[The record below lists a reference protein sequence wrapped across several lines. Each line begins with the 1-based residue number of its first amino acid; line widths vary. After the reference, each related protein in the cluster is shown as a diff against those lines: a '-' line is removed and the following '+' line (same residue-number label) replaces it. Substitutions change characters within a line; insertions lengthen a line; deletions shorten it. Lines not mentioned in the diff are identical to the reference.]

1 MTERFPFVASR
12 PCFVPPPRACDC
24 HIHVFGPTVDYPYV
38 GGRIYT
44 PPDAL
49 PEDGLKMLRTLGMER
64 VVLVQPSIY
73 GTDNSRMLDGSTGN
87 KKAHPR
93 LYNGG

>member
-1 MTERFPFVASR
+1 
-12 PCFVPPPRACDC
+12 
-24 HIHVFGPTVDYPYV
+24 VDYPYV
-38 GGRIYT
+38 EGRIYT
-44 PPDAL
+44 LPD
-49 PEDGLKMLRTLGMER
+49 DGLRMLRTLGMER